1 MNDVNQAI
9 ARLRIGVH
17 HMKVARTLAL
27 ERAKDGAV
35 AEIAIVAKNPDGSGE
50 IGASLGFDD
59 FFADIQMLIGEV
71 EEPKDKDLAL
81 GRFKGLTGL

>member
-27 ERAKDGAV
+27 VSIHTIPNDLIIMLADQILDRGGKLLDAMQEWKYS
-35 AEIAIVAKNPDGSGE
+35 KKS
-50 IGASLGFDD
+50 DD
-59 FFADIQMLIGEV
+59 EA
-71 EEPKDKDLAL
+71 
-81 GRFKGLTGL
+81 